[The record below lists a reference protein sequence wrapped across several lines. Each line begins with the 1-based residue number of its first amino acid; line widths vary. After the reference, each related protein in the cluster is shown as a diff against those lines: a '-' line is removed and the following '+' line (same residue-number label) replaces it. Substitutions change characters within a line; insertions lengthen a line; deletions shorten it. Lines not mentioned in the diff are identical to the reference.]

1 MFTRHFFLRVF
12 VLISSVTLC
21 AAQTPNVPT
30 EQTSF
35 SPTSISIDTIPL
47 DLEQEQQFKTLEDL
61 NKATKAPACD
71 EENAATYLGFLTR
84 DNSQLGFPTIEIQNI
99 LKTNFYEKTNPPVI
113 RSIHDLPLISAH
125 ILRSNYENGIS
136 IAATPF
142 FNTTN
147 RMFYTE
153 HSDKILAYIAL
164 LSSKDFLGKI
174 DQLDFTKI
182 DIADVLSIF
191 QQMSL
196 VERRFGV
203 MASAWGSWNH
213 WTVSAALPLY
223 WNEHNLF
230 LTDAE
235 QERVMN
241 QPLFTG
247 VGTVL
252 PGLDFDTFRE
262 RHFINDKLGMGDL
275 RLQLLYNFAGDQ
287 CPPVRIGGQITF
299 PTAAKFKE
307 GIIGGHFCKTSP
319 FPLIDYMKTFDL
331 YGEIA
336 ALSPEKKRAQLEL
349 SELWI
354 SYGLEAI
361 DRLAGNL
368 IDLPMGEQHV
378 NLGPLFHLE
387 PSLSP
392 HGTIGLVL
400 DGELKFTLPAHEIR
414 LFRTKKNGLNFDRDY
429 LEQTQLCENM
439 RFLDEQSSHFLYPTP
454 VRIST
459 RPGIIAKASAALLAQ
474 VHESVQLTVGYDF
487 WGQTREH
494 LGKISCV
501 FAPLD
506 FAPQQLD
513 LAAGTKHKAY
523 EGKIFAGILGKICT
537 KDFFP
542 VHIGL
547 QGDATVHNHGIGKSY
562 TVGMHIGIDF

>member
-21 AAQTPNVPT
+21 AAQTPTVPT
-30 EQTSF
+30 EQTPF
-35 SPTSISIDTIPL
+35 SPTSISIDQIPL

-61 NKATKAPACD
+61 NKTTKAPACN
-71 EENAATYLGFLTR
+71 EQSAAIILAGLTQENT
-84 DNSQLGFPTIEIQNI
+84 PEVQNI
-99 LKTNFYEKTNPPVI
+99 LKTNFYEKTNPPVV

-125 ILRSNYENGIS
+125 ILRSKYEKGIS

-164 LSSKDFLGKI
+164 LSNKDFLEKI

-191 QQMSL
+191 NKMSL
-196 VERRFGV
+196 VERRFGA

-213 WTVSAALPLY
+213 WTVSAALPFY

-235 QERVMN
+235 QERIMN

-287 CPPVRIGGQITF
+287 CPPMRIGGQITF

-319 FPLIDYMKTFDL
+319 SPLIDYVKMFDL
-331 YGEIA
+331 AFDG
-336 ALSPEKKRAQLEL
+336 SKRASLDL
-349 SELWI
+349 SELVI
-354 SYGLEAI
+354 NYGLEAI

-387 PSLSP
+387 PCLSP

-414 LFRTKKNGLNFDRDY
+414 LFRIKKNGLNFDRDY
-429 LEQTQLCENM
+429 LEQTQLCQNM

-501 FAPLD
+501 FTPLD

-537 KDFFP
+537 KDFYP

>member
-12 VLISSVTLC
+12 VLISSVTLS

-30 EQTSF
+30 EQTPF
-35 SPTSISIDTIPL
+35 SPTSISIDQIPL
-47 DLEQEQQFKTLEDL
+47 DLEQEQQFKMLEDL
-61 NKATKAPACD
+61 NKATKAPACNQED
-71 EENAATYLGFLTR
+71 AIEYIDLLTR
-84 DNSQLGFPTIEIQNI
+84 IGLPDILQL
-99 LKTNFYEKTNPPVI
+99 NFYQKTNPPVI

-125 ILRSNYENGIS
+125 ILRSRYEKGIS

-153 HSDKILAYIAL
+153 HGDTILSYIAL
-164 LSSKDFLGKI
+164 LSNRDFLEKI
-174 DQLDFTKI
+174 DQIDFTKI

-191 QQMSL
+191 NKMSL
-196 VERRFGV
+196 VERRFGA

-213 WTVSAALPLY
+213 WTVSAALPFY
-223 WNEHNLF
+223 WYEHNLF

-235 QERVMN
+235 QEQVMN

-287 CPPVRIGGQITF
+287 CNPMRIGGQITF
-299 PTAAKFKE
+299 PAAAKFKE

-319 FPLIDYMKTFDL
+319 FPLVDYMKTFDL
-331 YGEIA
+331 YVKEIA
-336 ALSPEKKRAQLEL
+336 IPGPTTKRAQLEL

-354 SYGLEAI
+354 NYGLEAI

-368 IDLPMGEQHV
+368 IDLPLGEKHV

-392 HGTIGLVL
+392 HGTLGLVL
-400 DGELKFTLPAHEIR
+400 DGELKFTLPAHETR
-414 LFRTKKNGLNFDRDY
+414 LFRIKNNTVNFNRDY
-429 LEQTQLCENM
+429 TNPDHACENI

-513 LAAGTKHKAY
+513 LAAGTKHNAY